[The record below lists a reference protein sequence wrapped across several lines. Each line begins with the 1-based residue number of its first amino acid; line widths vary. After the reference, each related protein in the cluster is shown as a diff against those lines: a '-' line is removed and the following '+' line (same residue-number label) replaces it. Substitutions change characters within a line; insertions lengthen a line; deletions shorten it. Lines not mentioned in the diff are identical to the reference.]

1 MNMKMKAIL
10 QTRTGPPEVLTFG
23 DIPRPQP
30 KEDEVLIKI
39 HASTVTIGDVL
50 MRRLHPLLIPVF
62 RLFGMRRIQI
72 PGTELAGE
80 VAAVG
85 RDVTKFK
92 VGDQVYGTT
101 TGLSAG
107 GNAEY
112 ICLPQTWR
120 TGVLARKPANL
131 TFEEAA
137 ALPVGGMT
145 ALHLLRKAQIK
156 PGQKVLV
163 YGASGSVG
171 TFAVQLARA
180 FGAEVVGV
188 CSTANLELVRGLGA
202 STVIDY
208 TASDF
213 SLSGQTYDV
222 VFDAVGKLPAAKAR
236 AALNKGGKFLS
247 VRTPTSEKI
256 EYLDILRDLC
266 ESGKIAPVID
276 RRYPLEQVVDA
287 HHYVQT
293 GRKRGNVA
301 ISITSRAGE
310 QS

>member
-1 MNMKMKAIL
+1 
-10 QTRTGPPEVLTFG
+10 
-23 DIPRPQP
+23 
-30 KEDEVLIKI
+30 
-39 HASTVTIGDVL
+39 

-62 RLFGMRRIQI
+62 RLFGLRKIEI

-80 VAAVG
+80 VEAVG
-85 RDVTKFK
+85 RAVTKFK

-107 GNAEY
+107 GNAEF

-131 TFEEAA
+131 SYEQAA

-145 ALHLLRKAQIK
+145 ALHLLRKASLKQ
-156 PGQKVLV
+156 GQKVLV

-171 TFAVQLARA
+171 TYAVQIARA

-202 STVIDY
+202 SAVLDY

-213 SLSGQTYDV
+213 TLAGQTFDV
-222 VFDAVGKLPAAKAR
+222 IYDAVGKLAAAKAR
-236 AALNKGGKFLS
+236 AVLTKGGKLLS
-247 VRTPTSEKI
+247 VRTPTSEKT
-256 EYLDILRDLC
+256 EYLDFLRELC
-266 ESGKIAPVID
+266 ESGKIIPVID
-276 RRYPLEQVVDA
+276 RRYPLEQVAVA
-287 HHYVQT
+287 HRYVQT
-293 GRKRGNVA
+293 GRKKGNVV
-301 ISITSRAGE
+301 ISITSHAGE